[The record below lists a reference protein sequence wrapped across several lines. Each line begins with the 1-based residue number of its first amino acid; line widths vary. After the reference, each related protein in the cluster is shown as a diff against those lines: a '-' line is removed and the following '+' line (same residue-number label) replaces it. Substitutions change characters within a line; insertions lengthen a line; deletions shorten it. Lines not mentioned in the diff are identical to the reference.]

1 MIARLRLFSPG
12 HSFSPTTA
20 VGLLT
25 VAVLATQSA
34 TMQAE
39 PFSTDSAPVAHGVES
54 LQVDQYAS
62 GGGDGPWSPD
72 GSEDTLLLYRV
83 GSSSFVQPSAD
94 APLTAPH
101 DDSVQSAQFWAPLPA
116 EGELADDADSEILLA
131 GFGSHAIDR
140 SSYAVP
146 EKSLPGVVQ
155 WMIEHHQHSGACWVG
170 RAETILLWRNAPR
183 QRPIVSEY
191 SSIAPAGP
199 AVLDA
204 GSMESTLAGGPRISL
219 IRYDQLGRGLEFS
232 YLRAFNFRS
241 QAATPPSTGAYTL
254 LPEGIFGNTF
264 PPPNPAI
271 DGATTNLGAGIQGME
286 FNGRT
291 QWTQNISLLAGLR
304 WVEWRESF
312 SLTTSIT
319 DPTIGRVDDNYGM
332 NAINSMYGLQIG
344 ADGRLMTPFRW
355 LRIDG
360 LVKAG
365 YYYNIAVQNSSIQ
378 FGGQPPYADSLRAD
392 STFPSFVGE
401 VGLTGT
407 IPLTNWL
414 DFQLGYMGL
423 WLEGIAQP
431 TNLLSDQ
438 SLTQINPPP
447 PSGSISATGGTVLQG
462 VTFGLQGRW

>member
-1 MIARLRLFSPG
+1 MISRLR
-12 HSFSPTTA
+12 SFSSGQTVSPFA
-20 VGLLT
+20 GAGLLT
-25 VAVLATQSA
+25 AALLATQSA
-34 TMQAE
+34 TTLAE
-39 PFSTDSAPVAHGVES
+39 PSHALPPAVQGAELASFDPSAYTADENSWSAHGTYAGEVLTASGQGDSRALDNATMTAQTEGVES
-54 LQVDQYAS
+54 ANFL
-62 GGGDGPWSPD
+62 
-72 GSEDTLLLYRV
+72 
-83 GSSSFVQPSAD
+83 
-94 APLTAPH
+94 APL
-101 DDSVQSAQFWAPLPA
+101 
-116 EGELADDADSEILLA
+116 SEYGDQATNSDTDILLT
-131 GFGSHAIDR
+131 GFGSHSNHPTDYSIA
-140 SSYAVP
+140 
-146 EKSLPGVVQ
+146 EKSLPGVAQ
-155 WMIEHHQHSGACWVG
+155 WMAEHHRASGATWVG

-183 QRPIVSEY
+183 GRPLISE
-191 SSIAPAGP
+191 STPTGGVGP
-199 AVLDA
+199 TVLDA
-204 GSMESTLAGGPRISL
+204 DSMESTLAAGPRISL

-241 QAATPPSTGAYTL
+241 QTATPPSAGAYTL
-254 LPEGIFGNTF
+254 LPDGIFGNTF

-271 DGATTNLGAGIQGME
+271 DGATANLGAGVQGLE

-312 SLTTSIT
+312 SLDTSIT
-319 DPTIGRVDDNYGM
+319 DPTLGRVDDLYEM

-344 ADGRLMTPFRW
+344 ADGRLMTPFSW

-407 IPLTNWL
+407 IPLTTWL